1 MKTYPAF
8 KITIV
13 AEKLIQDQIVAI
25 MEAAGATGYS
35 VFDGDGRGAQG
46 PHPAHRPSIVREFA
60 IVKLESIVAT
70 RETAEAI
77 AETVSAKFFETYP
90 CIVYLDQ
97 VEVLRRAK
105 F

>member
-1 MKTYPAF
+1 MKTHQAF

-25 MEAAGATGYS
+25 MEEAGATGYS
-35 VFDGDGRGAQG
+35 VFDGDGRGA
-46 PHPAHRPSIVREFA
+46 HPAHRPSIVTEFA
-60 IVKLESIVAT
+60 IVKIESIVAT

-77 AETVSAKFFETYP
+77 AETVSARFFETYP
-90 CIVYLDQ
+90 CIAYLDSI
-97 VEVLRRAK
+97 EVLRGDK